1 MMKLTPEEE
10 VFRLQVHEFV
20 RSNLPGD
27 IKYKVDNNLLKK
39 KSDFVRWEK
48 ILYENG
54 LYAGAWPKEY
64 GGQGWSVIQQYLFEQ
79 ENALAGAPFISPYG
93 VNMVGPVIYTFG
105 TDEQKKKWLPATLA
119 NDIWW
124 CQGYSEPNSGSDLAS
139 LKCSAKREGDHY
151 VINGTKM
158 WTTEAHY
165 ADMMHILVRT
175 DDTGKK
181 HDGITFL
188 LLDMND
194 PGVTLSPIVTIDGLY
209 HTNQTFLDNVKVP
222 VENRVGEEGDGWKIA
237 KFLLQNERTAIADT
251 GAKARAVEKMKAM
264 LKGMDESFP
273 GDRENLLFKIRLA
286 DVEAQLT
293 SVLALEQRLVQAWQ
307 RGESSAHEP
316 SALKVRATELQQ
328 EISVLMSD
336 MSGVYKAAYDVER
349 IDKGEMLA
357 TVTAAQQASS
367 ANYLYLYG
375 RCSSIYGGSNEVQ
388 RNIIA
393 RTILGRF

>member
-1 MMKLTPEEE
+1 MMKLTPEDQAFQQE
-10 VFRLQVHEFV
+10 VREFI
-20 RSNLPGD
+20 RANLPED

-48 ILYENG
+48 ILYEHG
-54 LYAGAWPKEY
+54 YYAGSWPVEY
-64 GGQGWSVIQQYLFEQ
+64 GGQGWTVMQQYLFEQ

-105 TDEQKKKWLPATLA
+105 NEEQKVKWLPPTLR

-139 LKCSAKREGDHY
+139 LKCAARRDGDFY
-151 VINGTKM
+151 FVNGTKM

-175 DDTGKK
+175 DNSGRK
-181 HDGITFL
+181 HEGITFL

-194 PGVTLSPIVTIDGLY
+194 PGVTISPIVTIDGLY
-209 HTNQTFLDNVKVP
+209 HTNQTFLDNVRVP
-222 VENRVGEEGDGWKIA
+222 VENRIGEEGDGWKIA
-237 KFLLQNERTAIADT
+237 KFLLEHERTAIADT
-251 GAKARAVEKMKAM
+251 GAKVRAVEKMKGIIAK
-264 LKGMDESFP
+264 L
-273 GDRENLLFKIRLA
+273 DRECAGAPENTLFKARLA
-286 DVEAQLT
+286 DIELQLT
-293 SVLALEQRLVQAWQ
+293 SVLALEQRLVQAWS

-328 EISVLMSD
+328 EISILMSD
-336 MSGVYKAAYDVER
+336 LSGVYKGAYDVNR
-349 IDKGEMLA
+349 VDAGEMLDQ
-357 TVTAAQQASS
+357 VTPAQDASS

-375 RCSSIYGGSNEVQ
+375 RCASVYGGSNQIQ

-393 RTILGRF
+393 RTVLSKV

>member
-1 MMKLTPEEE
+1 MMKLTPEDQAFQQE
-10 VFRLQVHEFV
+10 VREFI
-20 RSNLPGD
+20 RANLPED

-48 ILYENG
+48 ILYEYG
-54 LYAGAWPKEY
+54 YYAGSWPVEY
-64 GGQGWSVIQQYLFEQ
+64 GGQGWTVMQQYLFEQ

-105 TDEQKKKWLPATLA
+105 NEEQKVKWLPPTLR

-139 LKCSAKREGDHY
+139 LKCAARRDGDFY
-151 VINGTKM
+151 IVNGTKM

-175 DDTGKK
+175 DNSGRK
-181 HDGITFL
+181 HEGITFL

-194 PGVTLSPIVTIDGLY
+194 PGVTISPIVTIDGLY
-209 HTNQTFLDNVKVP
+209 HTNQTFLDNVRVP
-222 VENRVGEEGDGWKIA
+222 VENRIGEEGDGWKIA
-237 KFLLQNERTAIADT
+237 KFLLEHERTAIADT
-251 GAKARAVEKMKAM
+251 GAKVRAVEKMKGIIAK
-264 LKGMDESFP
+264 L
-273 GDRENLLFKIRLA
+273 DRECAGAPENTLFKARLA
-286 DVEAQLT
+286 DIELQLT
-293 SVLALEQRLVQAWQ
+293 SVLALEQRLVQAWS

-328 EISVLMSD
+328 EISILMSD
-336 MSGVYKAAYDVER
+336 LSGVYKGAYDVNR
-349 IDKGEMLA
+349 VDAGEMLDQ
-357 TVTAAQQASS
+357 VTPAQDASS

-375 RCSSIYGGSNEVQ
+375 RCASVYGGSNQIQ

-393 RTILGRF
+393 RTVLSRV

>member
-1 MMKLTPEEE
+1 MMKLSKEEE
-10 VFRLQVHEFV
+10 SFRQQIREFV
-20 RSNLPGD
+20 RANLPED

-48 ILYENG
+48 ILYQNN
-54 LYAGAWPKEY
+54 LYAGTWPKEF
-64 GGQGWSVIQQYLFEQ
+64 GGQGWSVTQQYLFEQ

-105 TDEQKKKWLPATLA
+105 TKEQQQKWLPPTLA

-151 VINGTKM
+151 IINGTKM

-175 DDTGKK
+175 DDSGKK
-181 HDGITFL
+181 HEGISFL

-194 PGVTLSPIVTIDGLY
+194 PGVSISPIVTIDGLH
-209 HTNQTFLDNVKVP
+209 HTNQTFFDNVKVP
-222 VENRVGEEGDGWKIA
+222 VENRVGMEGDGWKIA
-237 KFLLQNERTAIADT
+237 KFLLAHERTAIADT
-251 GAKARAVEKMKAM
+251 GAKVRGLEKMKSM
-264 LKGMDESFP
+264 LVKLDEQFP
-273 GDRENLLFKIRLA
+273 GQPENLVFKMRLA
-286 DVEAQLT
+286 DIEVQLV
-293 SVLALEQRLVQAWQ
+293 SVIALEQRLVQAWQ

-316 SALKVRATELQQ
+316 SALKVSATELQQ
-328 EISVLMSD
+328 EISILMSD
-336 MSGVYKAAYDVER
+336 MHGVYKAAYDVER
-349 IDKGEMLA
+349 VDKGEML
-357 TVTAAQQASS
+357 TEVTSAQQASS

-375 RCSSIYGGSNEVQ
+375 RCSSMYGGSNEVQ

-393 RTILGRF
+393 RTVLGRF

>member
-1 MMKLTPEEE
+1 MIELTAEEE
-10 VFRLQVHEFV
+10 TFRQEV
-20 RSNLPGD
+20 RTFIRKNLPAD

-48 ILYENG
+48 ILYAAG
-54 LYAGAWPKEY
+54 YYAGSWPREY
-64 GGQGWSVIQQYLFEQ
+64 GGQGWTVMQQYLFEQ

-105 TDEQKKKWLPATLA
+105 NEEQKERWLPPTLR

-151 VINGTKM
+151 IVNGTKM

-175 DDTGKK
+175 DDSGDK
-181 HDGITFL
+181 HEGITFL
-188 LLDMND
+188 LLDMNE
-194 PGVTLSPIVTIDGLY
+194 PGITISPIVTIDGLY

-222 VENRVGEEGDGWKIA
+222 VENRVGEEGDGWKMA
-237 KFLLQNERTAIADT
+237 KFLLERERTAIADT
-251 GAKARAVEKMKAM
+251 GAKARAVEKMKDMVAR
-264 LKGMDESFP
+264 LDTEFP
-273 GDRENLLFKIRLA
+273 GEMANLMFKIRLA
-286 DVEAQLT
+286 DMEAQLV
-293 SVLALEQRLVQAWQ
+293 SVSALEQRLVQAWA

-328 EISVLMSD
+328 DISILMSD
-336 MSGVYKAAYDVER
+336 LNGVYKGAYDVAR
-349 IDKGEMLA
+349 VDSGEMLDA
-357 TVTAAQQASS
+357 VTPAQEASS

-375 RCSSIYGGSNEVQ
+375 RCASIYGGSNQVL
-388 RNIIA
+388 RNGIA
-393 RTILGRF
+393 RTVLRSV

>member
-1 MMKLTPEEE
+1 MKLTPEEQAFQQE
-10 VFRLQVHEFV
+10 VRDFV
-20 RSNLPGD
+20 RANLPED

-54 LYAGAWPKEY
+54 YYAGTWPKEY
-64 GGQGWSVIQQYLFEQ
+64 GGQGWTVKQQYLFEQ

-105 TDEQKKKWLPATLA
+105 NEEQKARWLPPTLR

-139 LKCSAKREGDHY
+139 LKCSARREGDY
-151 VINGTKM
+151 YIVNGTKM

-165 ADMMHILVRT
+165 ADMAHMLVRT
-175 DDTGKK
+175 DDSGKK
-181 HDGITFL
+181 HEGITFL
-188 LLDMND
+188 LLDMKD
-194 PGVTLSPIVTIDGLY
+194 PGVTISPIVTIDGLY
-209 HTNQTFLDNVKVP
+209 HTNQTFFDNVKVP
-222 VENRVGEEGDGWKIA
+222 VENRIGDEGDGWKMA
-237 KFLLQNERTAIADT
+237 KFLLEHERTAIADT
-251 GAKARAVEKMKAM
+251 GAKARAVEKMKDMVKA
-264 LKGMDESFP
+264 LDQAFP
-273 GDRENLLFKIRLA
+273 GAYENTLFKMRLA
-286 DVEAQLT
+286 DIEAQLAG
-293 SVLALEQRLVQAWQ
+293 VLALEQRLVQAWS

-336 MSGVYKAAYDVER
+336 LHGVYKGAYEVER
-349 IDKGEMLA
+349 VDAGEMLEE
-357 TVTAAQQASS
+357 VTPAQEASS

-375 RCSSIYGGSNEVQ
+375 RCASVYGGSNQIQ

-393 RTILGRF
+393 RTVLSSV